1 MPIDLSAH
9 TILRQVALRVPRLRR
24 LYDHVNV
31 VAQERDNLAA
41 AFATLETA
49 LARAERDRTDLR
61 QALTRAEQ
69 ERAELQEAV
78 TCAEQERYRLCD
90 EMLEAGATVPPQHRD
105 ATLARAAG
113 RLIERIASGADLDS
127 RGVQY
132 LAAAVE
138 LHLLDPRANKLPI
151 HRDIAKAIFARS
163 AELYC
168 HQSLPDCLVRFTYPA
183 LLAILLNTHC
193 NAACFFCREADY
205 QGTSVE
211 YSEVQKLD
219 TAIRHARVVDLTGWG
234 EPFLYPNFERVVQH
248 IMSINQSPQLLQ
260 VTTNGSLLS
269 KRWGDL
275 LSGHINF
282 LVVSLNAA
290 TPATYEAQ
298 MRYKSKQFTFERI
311 LSNLRDFLPR
321 LTDEDRK
328 RIDFHMVA
336 NTDNYTE
343 ISKLVELASSLGVPA
358 VSVGNYISAQR
369 QYMDKTLWNV
379 KQEYNDEFAR
389 ARELGA
395 RLGVTVSGRQFF
407 VEERKQMGAA
417 NCMAPFEQFF
427 IEPSGKTAPCC
438 FMGNERIENV
448 YRDGFEAV
456 WFSDVMN
463 RLRVA
468 RSLPPCQIC
477 TVFSPFDDQTSHIS
491 ATLLTERTASVA

>member
-1 MPIDLSAH
+1 
-9 TILRQVALRVPRLRR
+9 V
-24 LYDHVNV
+24 
-31 VAQERDNLAA
+31 LAS
-41 AFATLETA
+41 A
-49 LARAERDRTDLR
+49 LARAE
-61 QALTRAEQ
+61 Q
-69 ERAELQEAV
+69 ERSELRDALS
-78 TCAEQERYRLCD
+78 CAEQERTRLCD
-90 EMLEAGATVPPQHRD
+90 EMLEAGANIPPQHRD
-105 ATLARAAG
+105 AALVRATG

-127 RGVQY
+127 RGVQN

-138 LHLLDPRANKLPI
+138 AHLTDPRANKLLV
-151 HRDIAKAIFARS
+151 HRDINKAIFARS
-163 AELYC
+163 VELYC
-168 HQSLPDCLVRFTYPA
+168 HKGLPAHLVRFTYPA

-211 YSEVQKLD
+211 YSEMLKLD
-219 TAIRHARVVDLTGWG
+219 AAIRHARVVDLTGWG

-248 IMSINQSPQLLQ
+248 VLSINQSPQLIQ

-275 LSGHINF
+275 LSGNVNF

-290 TPATYEAQ
+290 TSATYEAQ
-298 MRYKSKQFTFERI
+298 MRYKNKQFTFERV

-328 RIDFHMVA
+328 RVALHMVA
-336 NTDNYTE
+336 NTDNYRE
-343 ISKLVELASSLGVPA
+343 ISKFVELAASLDVPT
-358 VSVGNYISAQR
+358 VSIGNYISAQR

-379 KQEYNDEFAR
+379 KREYNDEIAN

-395 RLGVTVSGRQFF
+395 RIGVIVMNGRQFF
-407 VEERKQMGAA
+407 VEEGKQMGSV

-468 RSLPPCQIC
+468 RSLPPCQVC

-491 ATLLTERTASVA
+491 ATLLTEATSSLT